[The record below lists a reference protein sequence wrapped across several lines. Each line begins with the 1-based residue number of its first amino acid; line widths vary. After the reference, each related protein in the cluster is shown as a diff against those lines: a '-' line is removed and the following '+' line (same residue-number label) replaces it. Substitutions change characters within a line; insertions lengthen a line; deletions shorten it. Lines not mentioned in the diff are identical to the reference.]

1 MNARVVFAGCLVL
14 LSGCFRSTLVSF
26 PPSRQVNAIEVSD
39 AFDTGSPPLF
49 TIKDPRRIER
59 VLAFLHTKEGRWDPL
74 RSVPSA
80 GKYRAA
86 FVGDDIRL
94 FMRTGDNVLQIQGAD
109 YEVHYRDLEPEE
121 QAELLALLS
130 LDIDDASPGTTDL
143 SVPADDTVIRP

>member
-1 MNARVVFAGCLVL
+1 MNARVVFTGCLVL

-26 PPSRQVNAIEVSD
+26 PPSRQVTAIEVSD
-39 AFDTGSPPLF
+39 AFDSGGPPLF
-49 TIKDPRRIER
+49 TIKDPRRIEQI
-59 VLAFLHTKEGRWDPL
+59 LTYLHTKEGRWDPL
-74 RSVPSA
+74 RSAPSA

-86 FVGDDIRL
+86 FVGEDIRL

-130 LDIDDASPGTTDL
+130 LDIDDAPADATDL
-143 SVPADDTVIRP
+143 ALPVNDATIRP